1 MSAPESLS
9 ASSST
14 SSSTGRHVDVGDTRL
29 WVVERGREDAV
40 PLLVL
45 HGGPG
50 LDHHEFADYLD
61 PLGDLVRLVLV
72 DLRAQGLSDRDS
84 DPATWTIDQM
94 ARDVDALG
102 KALGGR
108 YAVLGH
114 SYGAFVALAHAVSLP
129 GAAVATVVSCGV
141 PSFGWLDGVE
151 ANLATFEPEHLREQV
166 AASWAREESVSTP
179 EEFAELMHDQEPFHF
194 ADPLDPRIADYQRR
208 TAGTVYAPDVL
219 RAMAASGYGG
229 LDVEDRLG
237 AVTSPLLALAGRHD
251 RTCPADAAGVIAA
264 GVPDGRA
271 VVFERSGHMPFVEE
285 QEAYLDAVRSFLAGV
300 V

>member
-1 MSAPESLS
+1 MSLVES
-9 ASSST
+9 AEN
-14 SSSTGRHVDVGDTRL
+14 GRHLDVGDTRL
-29 WVVERGREDAV
+29 WVVERGRPDGV

-72 DLRAQGLSDRDS
+72 DLRAQGRSDRDS
-84 DPATWTIDQM
+84 DPSTWTIDQM
-94 ARDVDALG
+94 AHDVDALG
-102 KALGGR
+102 RALGSR

-114 SYGAFVALAHAVSLP
+114 SFGAFVALAHAVELP
-129 GAAVATVVSCGV
+129 GAAAATIVSCGV

-151 ANLATFEPEHLREQV
+151 ANLAAFEPEHLREQV
-166 AASWAREESVSTP
+166 AASWAREETVATP

-194 ADPLDPRIADYQRR
+194 ADPLDPRIPDYQRR

-237 AVTSPLLALAGRHD
+237 AVTQPLLALAGRHD

-264 GVPDGRA
+264 GVPTGRA

-285 QEAYLDAVRSFLAGV
+285 QDAYLDAVRGFLAGV
-300 V
+300 L